1 MRANK
6 FAFFSILLF
15 GARIVPAQV
24 VASVEISDPGL
35 RTLQEQSFNN
45 LKTVGQNITGYP
57 FNFPFYLSR
66 TLDIDEKVQK
76 RTDQHSIRFEHYNGA
91 TVIAISGNY
100 YGAYTS
106 DKFSPEQRA
115 RQTFQDVVVPIL
127 KAAVPTFQGNTAV
140 QGFAV
145 EVSHHVI
152 SKTMGMP
159 IERPEN
165 LMIYL
170 PQSAARKLVEAQNTL
185 TVQAALLDADVLLNA
200 KQLSIWLA
208 DEEEAPLKQSPP
220 LPPDMARTATQA
232 MKAPVPET
240 NAAENVAPQHV
251 AVEAA
256 NRPVSRPGSDPRPPI
271 PANPPPP
278 VARDSSPQA
287 LADLQSSIQ
296 DVSNHILKDL
306 EPNAHFVAYAP
317 PAVIPFH
324 QHVYLELSLTT
335 ILAEPPETSRY
346 KLAALAFD
354 EHISPLIRGVLAYFP
369 GDQKFDGISFS
380 TTIRPRTKPGMPP
393 AKAMSV
399 EFFFS
404 LETLRRYQSYDCTGQ
419 QLLNDGIVLINGE
432 RAGLDLELAQGIGRP

>member
-1 MRANK
+1 MHANRI
-6 FAFFSILLF
+6 AILSIALF
-15 GARIVPAQV
+15 GTRLVPAQV
-24 VASVEISDPGL
+24 VASVEINDSGL
-35 RTLQEQSFNN
+35 RALQEQSFNN

-76 RTDQHSIRFEHYNGA
+76 RTDQHSIRFEHYNGS

-100 YGAYTS
+100 YGAYAS
-106 DKFSPEQRA
+106 DKFNAEQRA

-140 QGFAV
+140 QGYAV

-170 PQSAARKLVEAQNTL
+170 PRSAAVKLVEAQNTL
-185 TVQAALLDADVLLNA
+185 AVQGALLDADVLLNA
-200 KQLSIWLA
+200 KQMSIWLT
-208 DEEEAPLKQSPP
+208 DEEQAPLKPVSSPP
-220 LPPDMARTATQA
+220 LDLARTATLPTTV
-232 MKAPVPET
+232 PVPET
-240 NAAENVAPQHV
+240 SVAKNVAPQRV
-251 AVEAA
+251 TDEAA
-256 NRPVSRPGSDPRPPI
+256 NQPVPKPGSDSRPPL
-271 PANPPPP
+271 PAIPPPP

-287 LADLQSSIQ
+287 LADLQSSIK

-306 EPNAHFVAYAP
+306 EPDAHFVAYAP
-317 PAVIPFH
+317 PAFIPFH

-335 ILAEPPETSRY
+335 VLTEPPETSRY

-354 EHISPLIRGVLAYFP
+354 EHISPLIRRVLAYLP
-369 GDQKFDGISFS
+369 GDQNFDGISFS

-393 AKAMSV
+393 AKALSV
-399 EFFFS
+399 EFFLP
-404 LETLRRYQSYDCTGQ
+404 LETLRRYESYDCTGQ
-419 QLLNDGIVLINGE
+419 QLLNDGIILINGE
-432 RAGLDLELAQGIGRP
+432 RAGLDLELAQGTGRP